1 MTLRRSVS
9 VRMVHD
15 HLADWWQRFDGAVR
29 FGPDRGGELTCGPG
43 GEMTDTIRTISRDEL
58 QARLDAGED
67 VKLVMTLHEWAYR
80 AARIPGS
87 LHFATVD
94 EAYAALDPE
103 DEIVVYCS
111 DPACVAS
118 QYAYRALVD
127 RGYMNVRRYAGG
139 LSDWNAAGLPLDS
152 DHADPSHSAST

>member
-1 MTLRRSVS
+1 M
-9 VRMVHD
+9 
-15 HLADWWQRFDGAVR
+15 
-29 FGPDRGGELTCGPG
+29 
-43 GEMTDTIRTISRDEL
+43 
-58 QARLDAGED
+58 
-67 VKLVMTLHEWAYR
+67 
-80 AARIPGS
+80 
-87 LHFATVD
+87 
-94 EAYAALDPE
+94 
-103 DEIVVYCS
+103 YCS